1 MVVTRLTRVQYKI
14 LAKYLA
20 LRISKAID
28 CVVNSEQ
35 SVLMKDMQILDGSL
49 MIKEFVEW
57 FKKKKKR

>member
-1 MVVTRLTRVQYKI
+1 MVTTLTRVQYKI
-14 LAKYLA
+14 LAKYLT